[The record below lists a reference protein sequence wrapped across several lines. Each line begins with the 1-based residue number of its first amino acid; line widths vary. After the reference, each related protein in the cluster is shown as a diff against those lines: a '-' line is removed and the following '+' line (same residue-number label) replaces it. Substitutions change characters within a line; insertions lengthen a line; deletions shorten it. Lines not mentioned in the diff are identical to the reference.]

1 MTWPELIK
9 QKIESLEKHRAAEVR
24 RLDKIRCDDFVNKFA
39 QKVELQANI
48 KSLNESINVLYSL
61 LGNAED
67 VTK

>member
-24 RLDKIRCDDFVNKFA
+24 KLDKIRGDDSINKFA
-39 QKVELQANI
+39 KKVELQANI

-61 LGNAED
+61 MGNAED
-67 VTK
+67 VTE